1 MKYLSYG
8 LAACLLLAIPSSLAR
23 ADERLVDPAPPVAS
37 AVDADSCVAVPEMG
51 DCAGG
56 VCRRPVASAVTAAG
70 RVPVRI
76 VGRVAD
82 RIQRRPIL
90 RRLFSPRFR
99 VGGCRR

>member
-8 LAACLLLAIPSSLAR
+8 LAACVLLAIS
-23 ADERLVDPAPPVAS
+23 ADRTAAGEALVDPAPPLAA
-37 AVDADSCVAVPEMG
+37 AVDADSCVAVPEIG
-51 DCAGG
+51 DCVGG
-56 VCRRPVASAVTAAG
+56 VCRRPVASAVATAG

-82 RIQRRPIL
+82 RIQRRPIV
-90 RRLFSPRFR
+90 RRLFSPGCR